1 MGKELVLRI
10 VWGVGWC
17 IASGATVMV
26 ADTWYH
32 TAGKAPDNDPLSVWN
47 PAETTAEIRS
57 SMEALSVAGKID
69 PADGATDVPRDVTL
83 TWPAGPHGGT
93 YDVYFGVSAADVNSA
108 TRTDTTGILASLGQT
123 ATAFDPPASLA
134 YGQTYYW
141 RIDEVNQS
149 AGGTVYKG
157 VVRSFTVE
165 PFAYTVK
172 PISALASSAQANMGP
187 EKTIDGSGLT
197 GDQHGTEPTTMWLS
211 TGTSPNWIQY
221 QFDAVYK
228 LYELKVWNSN
238 QAGAGL
244 TGFGARKV
252 TIDYSDGVVWR
263 TLDNVPEFAPA
274 PGAAGYTANTTIPL
288 GGVLARHVRLTMHS
302 TWAGT
307 SHIVGL
313 SEVRF
318 SCIPVQAFAPR
329 PANGTGGVSIETIL
343 TWRPGREAGVHQV
356 FFSTD
361 QAVVE
366 GETVPAETVIEPRY
380 VPPDVNFTKTYYWK
394 VNEVNTVTYVGDVW
408 SFTTG
413 GLTVDD
419 FESYNDTDNRIHDT
433 WIDGRPE
440 GESGSIAG
448 YLQAPFAER
457 AIVHAGKQS
466 LPIEYNNVKPPY
478 YSQVTRTFDT
488 PQDWTAHGVTDLT
501 LYYRG
506 YVAGFVDHGN
516 NAFTIDSGGTD
527 IGGTSDRFCFIC
539 KHLSGDGSLTL
550 AVDSISSADSWSKVG
565 VMVRE
570 TLETGSKYAYIASSR
585 GSGVSFQWRDTTK
598 GPTASTWTAGLDSR
612 YWVRITRT
620 GNVFRAE
627 RSPDGETWT
636 REGTDTIMRSPDGET
651 GTQKGSDT
659 TIVMTRDVYIGM
671 VVDSPNVAKA
681 AYADVSNVTTTGAVS
696 GSWQRCPI
704 GEEVQTNAPTSLFL
718 IVEDDVGKRRKY
730 FAYDSEATT
739 ADSWKQWYLPLHEL
753 SSAGVNLNAVKKL
766 TIGIGGSYS
775 RPGGTGLIY
784 IDDIALY
791 RITSRGATRS

>member
-1 MGKELVLRI
+1 MGKERLLRI
-10 VWGVGWC
+10 VWAVGLC
-17 IASGATVMV
+17 VVSGATVIV

-32 TAGKAPDNDPLSVWN
+32 GTGRVQDNDPL
-47 PAETTAEIRS
+47 PACDPAHTAGEVRS
-57 SMEALSVAGKID
+57 GIEALSAAGNVR
-69 PADGATDVPRDVTL
+69 PADGATDVPRDATL
-83 TWPAGPHGGT
+83 TWPAGQQGGM
-93 YDVYFGVSAADVNSA
+93 YDVYFGTSAADVNSA
-108 TRTDTTGILASLGQT
+108 TRMDMTGVLVSLGQAGT
-123 ATAFDPPASLA
+123 TFLPPDPLA

-141 RIDEVNQS
+141 RIDEVNVS

-157 VVRSFTVE
+157 AVWSFTVE
-165 PFAYTVK
+165 PYAYTVK

-211 TGTSPNWIQY
+211 TGTPPNWIQY
-221 QFDAVYK
+221 QFDAVYR

-238 QAGAGL
+238 QVGEGL

-263 TLDNVPEFAPA
+263 TLDNVAEFAPA
-274 PGAAGYTANTTIPL
+274 PGAAGYAANTTIPL
-288 GGVLARHVRLTMHS
+288 GGVLARHVRLTIHS
-302 TWAGT
+302 TWAGIGNIT
-307 SHIVGL
+307 GL

-318 SCIPVQAFAPR
+318 SAVPVQAFAPQ
-329 PANGTGGVSIETIL
+329 PADEAREVSIETTL

-361 QAVVE
+361 QAAVE
-366 GETVPAETVIEPRY
+366 GETVPAETVTEPRY
-380 VPPDVNFTKTYYWK
+380 VPRDVNFTKTYYWK

-419 FESYNDTDNRIHDT
+419 FESYNDTDNRIHNT
-433 WIDGRPE
+433 WIDGRTD
-440 GESGSIAG
+440 GTSGSIAG
-448 YLQAPFAER
+448 YRQAPFAER
-457 AIVHAGKQS
+457 AIVHGGKQS
-466 LPIEYNNVKPPY
+466 LPIEYNNVKAPY
-478 YSQVTRTFDT
+478 YSQVSRTFAA
-488 PQDWTAHGVTDLT
+488 PQDWTAHGVTDLM

-506 YVAGFVDHGN
+506 HVAGFVDHGN

-550 AVDSISSADSWSKVG
+550 AVDYISSADSWSKVG

-570 TLETGSKYAYIASSR
+570 TLETGSKYAYIASSW
-585 GSGVSFQWRDTTK
+585 GGGVSFQWRDTTK

-636 REGTDTIMRSPDGET
+636 REGTLTTMRSPDGET
-651 GTQKGSDT
+651 WTQKGTDT

-671 VVDSPNVAKA
+671 VMDSHNVAKA
-681 AYADVSNVTTTGAVS
+681 TYANVSNVTSTGAVT

-704 GEEVQTNAPTSLFL
+704 GKEVQTNDPTSLFL
-718 IVEDDVGKRRKY
+718 IVEDDAGKRGKY
-730 FAYDSEATT
+730 VGYEPAATT
-739 ADSWKQWYLPLHEL
+739 ADSWTPWYISLREL
-753 SSAGVNLNAVKKL
+753 SAAGVNLRAVKKL
-766 TIGIGGSYS
+766 TIGIGGSNPK
-775 RPGGTGLIY
+775 PGGTGLIY

-791 RITSRGATRS
+791 RITSRPATRS